1 MRTFIAGAQ
10 AGIRRRAELFIQ
22 GIAVILALAG
32 WMIFGAFVLEQRSDV
47 LHDARTEVVNAQHI
61 LGSHID
67 TAYESA
73 ETLLKI
79 ADTWLEQ
86 ASLRPIRPPLSDL
99 TKYIS
104 ELTAADERA
113 ITLLTVDPDG
123 TERLFSKVLIQEPE
137 STASPRDL
145 TKDASDDDDAII
157 VESQRYDSFAKS
169 AALPL
174 TMQAGANAYGITAL
188 RALLPVRLG
197 EGPFGM
203 LMPGMPA
210 RTGIVRPNGEIILS
224 WPVGGAPI
232 GQHAA
237 ALAGGVI
244 DASPESAIFTQID
257 DFPGVGQAY
266 VSYAKVDSAPLGV
279 FAALSSSYVASETWR
294 RVEIPGLITVF
305 GSIMILLGGFLITRA
320 VRQNLI
326 EAENTRKAL
335 NAAEAANEAKRQF
348 LANMS
353 HELRTPL
360 NAING
365 FAEVMHNQLFGPLGS
380 PQYVSYAGDILGSGR
395 HLLGL
400 IQTILDMARFE
411 AGKLP
416 LGDAPTSLKTIV
428 RETVRLLHERAA
440 DKRLDLHIEVAE
452 APLIRIDPLHLRQI
466 VINLLSNAIK
476 FSRPGGVIAIDSLAI
491 PTGGI
496 VLRVTDTGI
505 GIPAEAVEKLFLP
518 FSQVDS
524 AYSRKHDGVGLGLS
538 ICRSI
543 MKAYGGS
550 IALESQ
556 VDMGTMVTLTFPE
569 SRLVAA
575 ELAPPPRAQAAQ

>member
-10 AGIRRRAELFIQ
+10 ASLRRRAELFIH
-22 GIAVILALAG
+22 GVAVVLALAG
-32 WMIFGAFVLEQRSDV
+32 WVIFGAFVIEQRSDV

-79 ADTWLEQ
+79 ADTWLEE
-86 ASLRPIRPPLSDL
+86 ASLRPIRPPLSELSHYMSAL
-99 TKYIS
+99 TES
-104 ELTAADERA
+104 DERA
-113 ITLLTVDPDG
+113 VTLLTVDPDG
-123 TERLFSKVLIQEPE
+123 TERPFSKVLIQQPV

-145 TKDASDDDDAII
+145 TKDASEDDDAIS
-157 VESQRYDSFAKS
+157 VESQRYDSFAQS
-169 AALPL
+169 TALPL
-174 TMQAGANAYGITAL
+174 TMQAGPNAYGIKAL
-188 RALLPVRLG
+188 RALLPVRTG

-203 LMPGMPA
+203 LMPSMPA
-210 RTGIVRPNGEIILS
+210 RTGVVRPDGEIILS
-224 WPVGGAPI
+224 WPVDGAPI
-232 GQHAA
+232 GAHAA
-237 ALAGGVI
+237 ALAGTAIAAPPG
-244 DASPESAIFTQID
+244 SATFIQIE
-257 DFPGVGQAY
+257 DFPGLGHVY
-266 VSYAKVDSAPLGV
+266 VSYAKVDSAPFGV
-279 FAALSSSYVASETWR
+279 FATLSSSYVAAETWR
-294 RVEIPGLITVF
+294 RVQIPGLITVF
-305 GSIMILLGGFLITRA
+305 ASIMILLGGFLITRA
-320 VRQNLI
+320 VRRSLI
-326 EAENTRKAL
+326 EAENTRRAL
-335 NAAEAANEAKRQF
+335 HAAEAANEAKRQF

-365 FAEVMHNQLFGPLGS
+365 FAEVMQHQLFGPLGS
-380 PQYVSYAGDILGSGR
+380 PQYVSYAGDILGSGK

-416 LGDAPTSLKTIV
+416 LGDAPTSLKTVV
-428 RETVRLLHERAA
+428 RETVRLLHERTAE
-440 DKRLDLHIEVAE
+440 KRLDLHIEVAE
-452 APLIRIDPLHLRQI
+452 EPLIRIDPVHLRQI

-476 FSRPGGVIAIDSLAI
+476 FSKPGGVIAIDSQMM
-491 PTGGI
+491 PTGG
-496 VLRVTDTGI
+496 VALRVTDTGI
-505 GIPAEAVEKLFLP
+505 GIPAEAIDKLFLP

-550 IALESQ
+550 ISMESQ

-569 SRLVAA
+569 SRLVAG
-575 ELAPPPRAQAAQ
+575 EPQSKPRAQAAE